1 MPRTDPFN
9 IDAVAAAVLHAS
21 DAIIACDPDGI
32 IRFWNGGAVRIF
44 GFAASEAIGQS
55 LDIIIPERLRARHW
69 DGYRRT
75 IRTGQS
81 RYGDGALLS
90 VPGQRKDGAP
100 LSIEFTI
107 VTMTDGQNSNCRYR
121 RRDARRHRALCGN
134 EGTAAAVAQYF
145 GRLTRSAGAVV
156 SDVSV
161 WLSSVGFLDC

>member
-9 IDAVAAAVLHAS
+9 IDAVAAAVLHGS

-44 GFAASEAIGQS
+44 GFAASETIGQS

-107 VTMTDGQNSNCRYR
+107 VTMTDGQNRIAGIVAVM
-121 RRDARRHRALCGN
+121 RDATARFAEMKALRQQLRN
-134 EGTAAAVAQYF
+134 I
-145 GRLTRSAGAVV
+145 SAG
-156 SDVSV
+156 
-161 WLSSVGFLDC
+161 